1 MEKTKGAEGP
11 ATRLARTSCPGP
23 SDAQRIDTL
32 FHCSYTYAIMLKSE
46 SGARSR
52 ALVWWGA
59 VALTLLAG
67 YADLVRG
74 GETLAPILLVV
85 GYCVLIPA
93 AILKS

>member
-1 MEKTKGAEGP
+1 MNGLRGS
-11 ATRLARTSCPGP
+11 ARTVASGAWEGSRPAG
-23 SDAQRIDTL
+23 ARIDTV
-32 FHCSYTYAIMLKSE
+32 FRCSYTYPIMVKSE

-59 VALTLLAG
+59 VALTLLIG

>member
-1 MEKTKGAEGP
+1 MPRQGAASG
-11 ATRLARTSCPGP
+11 RHRTMC
-23 SDAQRIDTL
+23 IDTVFAL
-32 FHCSYTYAIMLKSE
+32 SYTSPLMLKSE

-52 ALVWWGA
+52 ALIWWGA
-59 VALTLLAG
+59 VAITLLAG